1 MVSCLLTS
9 VPGSSSA
16 VRGGIA
22 SYALGVKEDV
32 LGVDGALLAADGA
45 VNSQTAAQMAE
56 GARRVLA
63 ADIAVSATGIAG
75 PAGAEP
81 GKPVG
86 TVWFGISTEEGTCTE
101 EMRFA
106 GERDA
111 VRRYAAMHALDLLLR
126 TIDQHPA

>member
-1 MVSCLLTS
+1 MGRC
-9 VPGSSSA
+9 
-16 VRGGIA
+16 
-22 SYALGVKEDV
+22 
-32 LGVDGALLAADGA
+32 
-45 VNSQTAAQMAE
+45 SQPTAPST
-56 GARRVLA
+56 ARP
-63 ADIAVSATGIAG
+63 